1 VRILT
6 IHGAKGLEAPI
17 VWLIGAHE
25 SPRGREAWDALVDW
39 PPEEAAPRHFS
50 FVGRREDHDEA
61 RRAIFDVEEAA
72 ARREEL
78 NLLYVAL
85 TRARQVFIASGIES
99 ERAAQE
105 TPYRLLEAAL
115 GKLGGDDAHGDTLP
129 TLARPDAPPPVK
141 TGGADALPAVGERKA
156 EARDGE
162 RFGILL
168 HAVLEH
174 RTQGGAHGHET
185 TAWWRACGFG
195 DDDYRRALPVAE
207 RLLSAPHLR
216 RFFAPEHHLK
226 AWNEV
231 ELASGDGALLRIDRL
246 VEFADELWVL
256 DYKSSGGDT
265 PLAARYREQVARY
278 CRAVAGIHPGRA
290 VRGALLFSDAS
301 LVEVDWENFF
311 PVEG

>member
-17 VWLIGAHE
+17 VWLIGANE
-25 SPRGREAWDALVDW
+25 SPRGGDAWDALVDW
-39 PPEEAAPRHFS
+39 LPEEAAPRHFS
-50 FVGRREDHDEA
+50 FVGRRDAA
-61 RRAIFDVEEAA
+61 RRAIFDAEEAA

-85 TRARQVFIASGIES
+85 TRARQVFVASGIES
-99 ERAAQE
+99 ERAAKD

-115 GKLGGDDAHGDTLP
+115 GKLGGDGAHGDTLP
-129 TLARPDAPPPVK
+129 TLARPDAPPPEK
-141 TGGADALPAVGERKA
+141 SGGADALPAVGERKA
-156 EARDGE
+156 EAQDGE

-174 RTQGGAHGHET
+174 RTQGSET
-185 TAWWRACGFG
+185 AAWWRVAGFD

-216 RFFAPEHHLK
+216 RFFTPEHYLK

-265 PLAARYREQVARY
+265 PLLARYREQVARY
-278 CRAVAGIHPGRA
+278 CRAVAGVRPGCV

-301 LVEVDWENFF
+301 LVEVDW
-311 PVEG
+311 V